1 MPGHHPESVF
11 NMVINFS
18 FVLAQTVGIKLIMR
32 YSYEVRFFIALFP
45 LILIMG
51 AFPFVVDY
59 LGD

>member
-1 MPGHHPESVF
+1 MPDHHPEFVF

-18 FVLAQTVGIKLIMR
+18 FVLAQTVGIKLVMG

-45 LILIMG
+45 LILMMG

-59 LGD
+59 LS